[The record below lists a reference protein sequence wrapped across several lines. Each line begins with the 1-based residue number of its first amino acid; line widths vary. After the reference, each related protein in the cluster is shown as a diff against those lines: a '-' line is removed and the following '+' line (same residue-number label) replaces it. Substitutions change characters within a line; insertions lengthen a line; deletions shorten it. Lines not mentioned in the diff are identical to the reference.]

1 MIGGEGIDTL
11 VYEGDVNT
19 QVYLT
24 NAYFNKGQN
33 TGHGWDKI
41 DTKYIENITTDAGN
55 DIIKG
60 QWLDNVLSS
69 GSGNDRLD
77 GNWGNDTLIGGS
89 GNDTLKGGGG
99 SDIFQFS
106 ANDGQD
112 TIEDFNAVSYTHLTL
127 PTIYSV

>member
-1 MIGGEGIDTL
+1 MKDI
-11 VYEGDVNT
+11 NT

-99 SDIFQFS
+99 SDILNGGS
-106 ANDGQD
+106 GHDVMIGGDGID
-112 TIEDFNAVSYTHLTL
+112 TLVYEGAIKLKS
-127 PTIYSV
+127 I